1 MRPQSPEKKHKSKQ
15 NTRAHISDGPRFFQ
29 QRLQRRGPSTLWGEK
44 NVDDIVIYVWDS
56 MDRENSLQDIQKA
69 KTGII
74 WKERDD
80 TWSGRLLAAGLTR
93 IPIMTGKKLRA
104 QGIREKG
111 WWRTGEIKTSMTP
124 TNHKLECWTPTPL
137 PPHTQST
144 LTNALQQALQSPSNT
159 DNKDECILDLIGPEK
174 DYWNG
179 TEAGRL
185 KTYNFPG
192 TCAAGDGSNHEKT
205 KTMGTGFCTLKEL
218 HWGRKDLRDRESI
231 LRHNARYCAG
241 VGRGNEDTS
250 SNRAEHVALL
260 LCLRKTP
267 HSRPPLPHR

>member
-1 MRPQSPEKKHKSKQ
+1 MD
-15 NTRAHISDGPRFFQ
+15 TA
-29 QRLQRRGPSTLWGEK
+29 
-44 NVDDIVIYVWDS
+44 
-56 MDRENSLQDIQKA
+56 DRENSLQDIQKA

-80 TWSGRLLAAGLTR
+80 TWGGRLLAAGLTK
-93 IPIMTGKKLRA
+93 IPIMTGKKFRA

-137 PPHTQST
+137 PPHTQSAR
-144 LTNALQQALQSPSNT
+144 TNALQQALQSPSNT

-185 KTYNFPG
+185 KVYNCSG

-205 KTMGTGFCTLKEL
+205 KTMGAGFCTLKEL
-218 HWGRKDLRDRESI
+218 HWGRRDLRDRESI

-241 VGRGNEDTS
+241 VG
-250 SNRAEHVALL
+250 
-260 LCLRKTP
+260 
-267 HSRPPLPHR
+267 